1 MQEGAVVLTPRGD
14 ILYSNAR
21 FAALV
26 GEPLE
31 SVLGSRIDRFL
42 GVSDGNEFR
51 DFLRAGNGRRRGRL
65 IAANSSSVE
74 VSLSLTTTASAHGDR
89 LNLVGGTV
97 VVLGAGPVGVGR
109 EQLAEAS
116 DGVSGLELLNR
127 ERPDV
132 GIIDIGL
139 PRMDGYQVARRI
151 RDLPHGRNMLLLAL
165 TGYGSPADMKR
176 SEEHGF
182 DHHLVKP
189 VDPDLLARVIHQTVA
204 S

>member
-1 MQEGAVVLTPRGD
+1 VDGFAHVPVPHESGTMRKRVLLIEDNKDAREMLRMMLELAGHVV
-14 ILYSNAR
+14 Y
-21 FAALV
+21 
-26 GEPLE
+26 
-31 SVLGSRIDRFL
+31 
-42 GVSDGNEFR
+42 
-51 DFLRAGNGRRRGRL
+51 
-65 IAANSSSVE
+65 
-74 VSLSLTTTASAHGDR
+74 
-89 LNLVGGTV
+89 
-97 VVLGAGPVGVGR
+97 
-109 EQLAEAS
+109 EAS
-116 DGVSGLELLNR
+116 DGVSGLELLNT

-165 TGYGSPADMKR
+165 TGYGSPADVKR

-189 VDPDLLARVIHQTVA
+189 VDPDFLARVIHQTVA